1 MRRLGLAVL
10 LCASPAQAAQA
21 DAAAPGVWLDTAPA
35 AATAAPVGP
44 VTVRAKAAAT
54 EVAVGQVFTVE
65 VEARGPAGTTYTFPP
80 EVADDTADL
89 VAWADAPSLPH
100 KATYNASVFVLKD
113 AAVPPIAVTYRLPDG
128 TTGQVTTAPIPVT
141 IKSLLPRDPKERQLA
156 DIRPPMDIPAFPREF
171 WLTLLR
177 ALTHSAVGLLAL
189 AAAAALAYWLWRKRR
204 KRKAAEAAVATRQV
218 PAVPP
223 DVEALGALDNLAASG
238 RIEREGFRPFYITLT
253 EIAKRYLERRLQA
266 PILEMTTAEMLAC
279 LRRHPHGNAF
289 VDLMSDVSTAA
300 DRIKFARGAGA
311 RERAESHLGAVRRL
325 VVDMEARLRPVYVEP
340 PPAAGRKAS

>member
-1 MRRLGLAVL
+1 MRHLRLAAVL
-10 LCASPAQAAQA
+10 LCASPPLANA
-21 DAAAPGVWLDTAPA
+21 AAAPGVWLDTAPA

-44 VTVRAKAAAT
+44 VSVRAKAAET

-89 VAWADAPSLPH
+89 VARADARSVPN

-128 TTGQVTTAPIPVT
+128 TTGQATTAPIPVT

-177 ALTHSAVGLLAL
+177 ALTQSVIGLLAL

-204 KRKAAEAAVATRQV
+204 KRKAAEAAAAVQV

-223 DVEALGALDNLAASG
+223 DTEALAALDRLAASG
-238 RIEREGFRPFYITLT
+238 RIEREEFRPFYIALT

-266 PILEMTTAEMLAC
+266 PIVEMTTAEMLAC

-300 DRIKFARGAGA
+300 DRIKFARGEGA